1 MRKPGSVFRSLTKLI
16 MDQLL
21 PNSCLLCFRQNTEL
35 ICQHCCQRYLQTQ
48 PVLRCQRCAL
58 PLTGA
63 SAHLLCMAC
72 IKTAPAF
79 DQTICA
85 FDYVA
90 PQDQL
95 LLAFKFAQQLAL
107 APALAKLLSDAI
119 HAQTPPI
126 LPELLGVVPLAPA
139 RLAERGYNQ
148 AAEIAR
154 YLAPSLA
161 LPYYP
166 ELVIREKET
175 LPQSSLNFHDRK
187 KNVKAAFS
195 PNLVYLELI
204 RGRHIGLVDD
214 VMTTGASLNEIAT
227 MLKLHGAS
235 QISVFVLARTPLLT
249 LSH

>member
-35 ICQHCCQRYLQTQ
+35 ICQACCQRYLQ
-48 PVLRCQRCAL
+48 PRPGLRCQRCAL
-58 PLTGA
+58 PLTGP
-63 SAHLLCMAC
+63 SANLLCMGC
-72 IKTAPAF
+72 LKTAPAF

-204 RGRHIGLVDD
+204 RGRHIGLIDD